1 MPDADNEISTPPERP
16 PSVCFA
22 CRPDHPHGLRLK
34 FAVSPDGT
42 ATAAWIPTEDW
53 QGFNGVIHG
62 GIVTTVLDEAMAKAV
77 STRGYA
83 FTGEIRVRFRQRVAP
98 GEDLTIRGWIVECS
112 KRVIRTEAALATNDG
127 RELAHAWA
135 SFLPATGKTRAPAA

>member
-1 MPDADNEISTPPERP
+1 MPDTDKESPTSGERP

-22 CRPDHPHGLRLK
+22 CRPDHPHGLHLK
-34 FAVSPDGT
+34 FALLPDGT
-42 ATAAWIPTEDW
+42 ATAAWTPEEDW
-53 QGFNGVIHG
+53 QGFSGVIHG

-98 GEDLTIRGWIVECS
+98 GENLMIRGWIVEWS
-112 KRVIRTEAALATNDG
+112 RRVIRTEAALTSTDD

-135 SFLPATGKTRAPAA
+135 SFLPATGKTRGPAA